1 MLLQYFE
8 YSLEK
13 VVNISLLIWS
23 LNNQY
28 IALPN
33 TYLVQPCQLITQMT
47 RVNSRE
53 TKILPLKNWKFW
65 LYFKSYSYIYLF
77 IRLQRIIMIFHLCFY
92 RMIVRLFLICFI
104 QFQSIMNHPLYKIE
118 GKSTLKGSETIIDL
132 HSAIFVTKNI

>member
-23 LNNQY
+23 LNNQC

-65 LYFKSYSYIYLF
+65 LYFKSYLYIYLF
-77 IRLQRIIMIFHLCFY
+77 IKLYRIPSMALQNDSTIFSHLFY
-92 RMIVRLFLICFI
+92 
-104 QFQSIMNHPLYKIE
+104 SISIDHESSPLQNRRKINL
-118 GKSTLKGSETIIDL
+118 KMLSNNNWFTLSK
-132 HSAIFVTKNI
+132 FVTKNI